1 MKRSIFLLPVLLA
14 AISAQANENQYV
26 PVCMNGNVSGQGA
39 CSSKPKPG
47 KQPDDWA
54 CTRDNKTNLTWSIE
68 SRKGTWDYA
77 KGEYSQA
84 ANQESRCG
92 FSSGWRLPTHNELL
106 TILIKDS
113 SSIAPIQ
120 VFRNHKDINQA
131 AIDARFFP
139 ETPADAFWTADSLA
153 HDPGFAWFVYFKSGV
168 SNEGNAYTDFKAK
181 TKYIRLVHEARKAS

>member
-1 MKRSIFLLPVLLA
+1 MTRFVFFLPVLLA
-14 AISAQANENQYV
+14 AFSAQANESQYV
-26 PVCMNGNVSGQGA
+26 PVCMSGNAAGQGT
-39 CSSKPKPG
+39 CLSQPKPG
-47 KQPDDWA
+47 KQPGDWA

-77 KGEYSQA
+77 KGEYFKA

-113 SSIAPIQ
+113 SSVARIQ
-120 VFRNHKDINQA
+120 ALWSRNINQP

-139 ETPADAFWTADSLA
+139 ETPADAYWTADSFT
-153 HDPGFAWFVYFKSGV
+153 HDPSFAWFVYFKPGFD
-168 SNEGNAYTDFKAK
+168 NEGNTYTDFKSE
-181 TKYIRLVHEARKAS
+181 TKFIRLVHEAR